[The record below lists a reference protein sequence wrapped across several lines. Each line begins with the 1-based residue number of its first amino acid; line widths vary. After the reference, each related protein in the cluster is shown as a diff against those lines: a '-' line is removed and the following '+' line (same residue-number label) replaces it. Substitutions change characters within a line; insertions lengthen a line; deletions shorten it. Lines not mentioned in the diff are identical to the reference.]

1 MMKVSLNTIQPLT
14 LNKTET
20 GTKNEGNGA
29 AAVAASFGQVLREKL
44 QEVNQLQL
52 QADELTKQFVAGG
65 EVDLHDVMLAT
76 EQANLAL
83 QLTVQIRNKIVEAYQ
98 EISRMQI

>member
-1 MMKVSLNTIQPLT
+1 MKITNWTPQPVL
-14 LNKTET
+14 LNKLNSENIKE
-20 GTKNEGNGA
+20 TKNTNPLLD
-29 AAVAASFGQVLREKL
+29 FGQILQQKL

-52 QADELTKQFVAGG
+52 KSDELTQQFFAG
-65 EVDLHDVMLAT
+65 EDVELHDVMLAA

-83 QLTVQIRNKIVEAYQ
+83 QLTVQIRNKLVEAYQ

>member
-1 MMKVSLNTIQPLT
+1 MKVINWTPQPVL
-14 LNKTET
+14 LNKNNNNET
-20 GTKNEGNGA
+20 KSTNPLLD
-29 AAVAASFGQVLREKL
+29 FGQILQQKL

-52 QADELTKQFVAGG
+52 KSDELTQQFIAG
-65 EVDLHDVMLAT
+65 EDIELHDVMLAA

-83 QLTVQIRNKIVEAYQ
+83 QLTVQIRNKLLEAYQ